1 MAVRSHIQIPKG
13 VLKQFSEASGRVYY
27 LEVNTCKI
35 GLTSAKKLGTEYGY
49 YSEEQEKYLNKEIE
63 SPLILLAATVREFL
77 EQKRQTLTLSVSAE
91 ESLKKY
97 ITGAM
102 ARSELSLDAFLSASF
117 TAAFFTPQQNHDQL
131 VYFSTKK
138 NGGVTEIIKDH
149 FLVLLINKT
158 ERNFVVP
165 RNCFYVSSSHGCE
178 CIIAPISPKCALC
191 LFPPEYV
198 DKIDV
203 SKKYRLCYVENSADI
218 NKMNHRALMYEYMY
232 NKKFVAS
239 ATREELEEL
248 AAFTIE
254 RKQELEELWA
264 KVHKK

>member
-13 VLKQFSEASGRVYY
+13 ILKQFSDASGRVHY
-27 LEVNTCKI
+27 LNVNTGKI
-35 GLTSAKKLGTEYGY
+35 GLAGPKVLGTEYGY
-49 YSEEQEKYLNKEIE
+49 YSEEQEKYLNREIE
-63 SPLILLAATVREFL
+63 SPLTSLASKVRDFL
-77 EQKRQTLTLSVSAE
+77 EQKRQTLTLSASAE
-91 ESLKKY
+91 KSLKKY

-102 ARSELSLDAFLSASF
+102 ARSELSMDAFLSASV
-117 TAAFFTPQQNHDQL
+117 TAAFFTPQQNHDHL

-138 NGGVTEIIKDH
+138 NGGVAEIIKDH

-158 ERNFVVP
+158 EKNFVVP
-165 RNCFYVSSSHGCE
+165 RNCFYVASSYGCE
-178 CIIAPISPKCALC
+178 CIVAPISPQCALC

-203 SKKYRLCYVENSADI
+203 SKEYRLCYVENSADI